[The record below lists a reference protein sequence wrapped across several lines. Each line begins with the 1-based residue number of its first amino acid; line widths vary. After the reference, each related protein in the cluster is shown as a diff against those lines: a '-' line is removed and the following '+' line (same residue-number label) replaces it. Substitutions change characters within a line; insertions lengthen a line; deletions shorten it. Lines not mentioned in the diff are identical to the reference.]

1 MPDFFRFDSIACVGE
16 PKPLAERGGSEKC
29 KHCSLG
35 IFKVNKECLLDIFKS
50 AIEGVDPYHLVMKK
64 VKVVGRRMTIH
75 GQDYNLGN
83 FNRIVVIGA
92 GKAAAPMARAL
103 EEILED
109 RIDEGLIIVKYGHK
123 QSLRKIRQIGGSHP
137 LPDLNGIEGTKNIM
151 DILKRVDEKT
161 LIFCLL
167 SGGASS
173 LLLSPFKGISLE
185 DKQAVTEL
193 LLKAGAT
200 IDELNSVRKHIS
212 SVKGGRLAELSYP
225 ATLITLILSDV
236 IGDRLDVIASG
247 PTVPDSTTFKDAIGV
262 LRKYGLEDKIP
273 GRVAKIL
280 KDGLEG
286 KIGETPKGGEEFF
299 EKTRTIIVG
308 GIKEA
313 LGAAKE
319 KAETIGYTTEIV
331 TSALK
336 GEAVEAARYLAAR
349 AIMVQKT
356 LRSGDQPRCLLSGG
370 ETTVTVKG
378 NGLGGRNQELA
389 LAFAIAIEGR
399 DGITLLSAG
408 TDGTDGPT
416 DAAGAI
422 VDSGTLSLTKRYGI
436 DAASYLENND
446 SYHFF
451 KRLDSISGERHHLM
465 TGPTGTNVMDLQII
479 TVEG

>member
-1 MPDFFRFDSIACVGE
+1 MPDF
-16 PKPLAERGGSEKC
+16 
-29 KHCSLG
+29 SLG
-35 IFKVNKECLLDIFKS
+35 IFKVNKEYHLDIFKS

-64 VKVVGRRMTIH
+64 VKVAGCRMTIH

-123 QSLRKIRQIGGSHP
+123 QPLRKIRQVEGSHP
-137 LPDLNGIEGTKNIM
+137 LPDLNCIEGTKNIM

-161 LIFCLL
+161 MIFCLL

-173 LLLSPFKGISLE
+173 LLVLPFKEISLE
-185 DKQAVTEL
+185 DKQTITEL
-193 LLKAGAT
+193 LLKAGAS
-200 IDELNSVRKHIS
+200 IDELNTVRKHIS

-247 PTVPDSTTFKDAIGV
+247 PTVPDSTTFKDAIKV
-262 LRKYGLEDKIP
+262 IKRYGLEDKIP
-273 GRVAKIL
+273 VSVARIL
-280 KDGLEG
+280 EDGLKG
-286 KIGETPKGGEEFF
+286 KINETPKGGEEFF
-299 EKTRTIIVG
+299 KKARTIIVG
-308 GIKEA
+308 SIKESLIA
-313 LGAAKE
+313 SRD
-319 KAETIGYTTEIV
+319 KAESMGFKTEII
-331 TSALK
+331 TSEIQ
-336 GEAVEAARYLAAR
+336 GEARDVARHLAAR
-349 AIMVQKT
+349 AVEAESSM
-356 LRSGDQPRCLLSGG
+356 RPGDKPRCLLSGG

-378 NGLGGRNQELA
+378 KGLGGRNQELA
-389 LAFAIAIEGR
+389 LAFAIEIEGR
-399 DGITLLSAG
+399 KGITMLSAG

-422 VDSGTLSLTKRYGI
+422 VDGRTLSLANRYGI

-479 TVEG
+479 SVEG